1 MLQFSIVPYVST
13 KKKKAKNTKSCNVIV
28 VVFLNYPND
37 VFRVKIHFSDIKAY
51 KVKIESYNT
60 EFTNSNCLVENS

>member
-1 MLQFSIVPYVST
+1 MYPQ

-51 KVKIESYNT
+51 RSKLKAIILSSQTQIVWLKIARVT
-60 EFTNSNCLVENS
+60 Q